1 MGNSSTNMGATTQ
14 PTSKSKKFKTPEV
27 LEISK
32 TMYDDFFKFFETINS
47 LLCIHENKIINKEE
61 N

>member
-1 MGNSSTNMGATTQ
+1 MEEIQTKIEGQ
-14 PTSKSKKFKTPEV
+14 QILVED